1 MLVEK
6 AGEDLQ
12 TVQFSDKVARGCWS
26 SADCMKSSTLQEV
39 KAIRLVVESYS
50 ELLTEREGGASP
62 N

>member
-39 KAIRLVVESYS
+39 KAIRLVVES